1 MKRTKRITT
10 KVFITIT
17 SFIIFASFCLPASA
31 QDGLTYRE
39 AYDICEKVS
48 HDVGYIQ
55 WYPNQA
61 ILWYNVY
68 GVPKD
73 QLPDDAVIRDGE
85 TKDVIYMPFSPFA
98 VPMTEWNADRSP
110 ANYYGS
116 ISELKAYL
124 HTLLT
129 PGATDRLL
137 YGLIKD
143 LRGRDFLY
151 TDSNGKEWMAQSAWW
166 WTRSIQGVGELRT
179 EGDVAQANAYVIHDT
194 GYGYF
199 RIPVSFA
206 RTADGWRMDDCAFL
220 EFITFNRPE
229 NDFEKADVLP
239 ENPVTGDGTLKTL
252 CAYSAVALLC
262 AGAIFVS
269 VKYRRKSARRGGK

>member
-31 QDGLTYRE
+31 QDGLTYGE
-39 AYDICEKVS
+39 AYDICEKVAGEA
-48 HDVGYIQ
+48 GYIQ
-55 WYPNQA
+55 WFPNLA
-61 ILWYNVY
+61 ILWYNSNRM
-68 GVPKD
+68 PRD
-73 QLPDDAVIRDGE
+73 QLPEDAVIRDGE
-85 TKDVIYMPFSPFA
+85 TGEVIYMQFSPFA
-98 VPMTEWNADRSP
+98 VKGTEWNADYSP

-116 ISELKAYL
+116 VSELKVRL
-124 HTLLT
+124 HTILT

-151 TDSNGKEWMAQSAWW
+151 TDSNGKEWMARSAWW
-166 WTRSIQGVGELRT
+166 WNCSIQAVGDLRT
-179 EGDVAQANAYVIHDT
+179 EGDVAQANVYVYNYD
-194 GYGYF
+194 GSAF
-199 RIPVSFA
+199 RKVPVAFA

-239 ENPVTGDGTLKTL
+239 ENPGTADGILKTL
-252 CAYSAVALLC
+252 CAYSAVALIC
-262 AGAIFVS
+262 AGAAFVS
-269 VKYRRKSARRGGK
+269 VTYRRKSARRGGK